1 MNSAAEA
8 GQAVRPLARDAGLIV
23 AIPARCQLPT
33 RRRKIVDDVSWALSK
48 SWLIAA
54 TTLFQDDLER

>member
-1 MNSAAEA
+1 
-8 GQAVRPLARDAGLIV
+8 LIV